1 MRQVIR
7 YFGVVLLLTTTPA
20 IRVSSQ
26 TIALVNEA
34 MSETSLD
41 QQKMIPLIDVL
52 NDIEVKYQIDISYN
66 VGLLKDKMVDGKLLQ
81 RSASSVEDRLR
92 KILSPLHLTFERLEG
107 KDFVIYEKIDQKGA
121 IRKITGKTAL
131 ESPLLVSASG
141 NTGIQISSI
150 QQTLQEMAIPIK
162 GKVTST
168 AGESLPGVSVTVKGS
183 TQGTVTDAEG
193 GFQLS
198 VPDETAVLVFSYI
211 GYLTQEVAVRGNS
224 NWTIALVEDV
234 KSLGEVVVVG
244 YGTQKKRDVIGSI
257 ATVNGDDIKL
267 KSTASFDSGLQGMAA
282 GVSVQTN
289 SGVPGSPTVIK
300 IRGVSSINSGTDPLW
315 IIDGMPIY
323 SNPGGLG
330 RSDGTTGQS
339 PMSLINPNDIESI
352 QILKDAAATSIYG
365 SRASNGVILVT
376 TKTGKKGQ
384 GSTTFN
390 YSTGF
395 SSLTRTPED
404 IGYANTSQWFQ
415 IMDEMYQNS
424 GKTFT
429 MDDYYRNSPYS
440 NIPQASPKLTRE
452 QAMAINTNWYDEL
465 FQTGRFS
472 DYNLSSSRGFD
483 KGSFYISG
491 NYREDKGVQHNN
503 NLKRISLRSN
513 IDFSPINNLTVG
525 ARLSFAYTD
534 NDRMQNTS
542 YRGGPGLNGG
552 LNSITTGALPWF
564 PVRELANPD
573 RYFNAYS
580 GSNPAAFADPAN
592 VKDNLEQ
599 YRGLG
604 GLFLN
609 YEFPFL
615 RGLSIR
621 SEVSFDIIQSNNIF
635 WQSRDI
641 RLDGGQKPSS
651 YAYEEAVT
659 FKSTNY
665 NVYSTYNRTFGL
677 HSLNVVAGTEA
688 QQSSQYNRAMA
699 GQGLAGKYQEIG
711 KPGVRLYTNGYMN
724 GERYLLAYFGRV
736 NYKYKDRYIF
746 GVSARRD
753 GSSAF
758 TEQHRWG
765 TFLSASAGWIISE
778 EEFMS
783 FLGGKTFLKLR
794 GSYGQ
799 TGNQSIPGSLD
810 AIKYNYTF
818 RYGSDDIL
826 GLNGSMASTIA
837 VDNLKWESTRSSDI
851 GIDYG
856 FFNNRING
864 SLAYYHRYVKDM
876 LLTTPIPVSSGL
888 TPVEEVA
895 GFPGSVYV
903 ENSNNVWSNIGDM
916 VNTGWELELHS
927 INIDKGGFRWSTDF
941 NISFNKNIIKKLTP
955 EADNTGKG
963 IINGPTI
970 SRKDHKRQEWFVAD
984 YAGVD
989 PATGVPMIYALDKV
1003 RYDAEGVTTRLKNE
1017 AGQDSLIYATKTNI
1031 AGNRFYQNGKSADPT
1046 YYGGITNT
1054 LQYKGFDL
1062 SFMFSFSG
1070 GNYILDYDRQMAAVP
1085 GETKTFLA
1093 DIVNNSWRKPG
1104 DQAKYPQIRYGNTYV
1119 INGQSVGDFGDEWQN
1134 HNREMYKGDYIRLR
1148 NVQIG
1153 YTLPSSVTKTLQM
1166 QGLRVYVSG
1175 SNLWTSTKYPG
1186 FDPEGAGYVY
1196 TATIPQLKT
1205 FILGLS
1211 ARF

>member
-7 YFGVVLLLTTTPA
+7 YFGVVLLLTTTHA

-34 MSETSLD
+34 ISETSLD

-52 NDIEVKYQIDISYN
+52 NDIEAKYQIDISYN

-168 AGESLPGVSVTVKGS
+168 AGEGLPGVSVTVKGS

-224 NWTIALVEDV
+224 NWTIALAEDV

-300 IRGVSSINSGTDPLW
+300 IRGVGSINSSTDPLW
-315 IIDGMPIY
+315 IIDGMPVY
-323 SNPGGLG
+323 SSPGGLG

-339 PMSLINPNDIESI
+339 PMSLINPNDIENI
-352 QILKDAAATSIYG
+352 QILKDAAATAIYG
-365 SRASNGVILVT
+365 SRASNGVIIVT

-384 GSTTFN
+384 GNTTFN

-395 SSLTRTPED
+395 STLTRTPQD

-415 IMDEMYQNS
+415 IMDEMYKNS

-429 MDDYYRNSPYS
+429 MNDYYRNSPYAFT
-440 NIPQASPKLTRE
+440 QLTRE

-483 KGSFYISG
+483 KGSFYLSG
-491 NYREDKGVQHNN
+491 NYREDKGVQNN
-503 NLKRISLRSN
+503 NSLKRISLRTN
-513 IDFSPINNLTVG
+513 IDFSPIDNFTIG
-525 ARLSFAYTD
+525 AKLSFAYT
-534 NDRMQNTS
+534 NNNRMQNTS
-542 YRGGPGLNGG
+542 YRGGSSPNGG
-552 LNSITTGALPWF
+552 LNSITTTALPWF
-564 PVRELANPD
+564 PVRELDNPN

-592 VKDNLEQ
+592 LKDNLEQ
-599 YRGLG
+599 YRALG
-604 GLFLN
+604 GFFLN
-609 YEFPFL
+609 YQLPFIK
-615 RGLSIR
+615 GLSVR
-621 SEVSFDIIQSNNIF
+621 SEVSVDLIQSNNIF

-641 RLDGGQKPSS
+641 RLDGSQKPSS
-651 YAYEEAVT
+651 YGYEEAITYRSV
-659 FKSTNY
+659 NY
-665 NVYSTYNRTFGL
+665 NVYGTYDKAFGL
-677 HSLNVVAGTEA
+677 HSLNIVAGTEA
-688 QQSSQYNRAMA
+688 QRSSQYSRSLS
-699 GQGLAGKYQEIG
+699 GQGLIGKYQEIG
-711 KPGVRLYTNGYMN
+711 SPTSMLSMWGGMN
-724 GERYLLAYFGRV
+724 GERYLLAYFGRA
-736 NYKYKDRYIF
+736 NYKYKDRYLV
-746 GVSARRD
+746 GLSARRD
-753 GSSAF
+753 GTSAF
-758 TEQHRWG
+758 TPNYRWG
-765 TFLSASAGWIISE
+765 TFLALSAGWILSE
-778 EEFMS
+778 ENFMS
-783 FLGGKTFLKLR
+783 FLGGNTFLKLR
-794 GSYGQ
+794 GSYGE
-799 TGNQSIPGSLD
+799 TGNQNVVGGLD
-810 AIKYNYTF
+810 VINYNSTF
-818 RYGSDDIL
+818 KYGSNDIL
-826 GLNGSMASTIA
+826 GVNGTMPINIP
-837 VDNLKWESTRSSDI
+837 VGNLTWETTQSGDI

-856 FFNNRING
+856 LLNNRING
-864 SLAYYHRYVKDM
+864 SVAYYHRYIKGM
-876 LLTTPIPVSSGL
+876 LLPSPVPASSGV
-888 TPVEEVA
+888 TPP
-895 GFPGSVYV
+895 GSFPGNVYD
-903 ENSNNVWSNIGDM
+903 ESSNTVWSNIGDM
-916 VNTGWELELHS
+916 LNAGWEFEVHS
-927 INIDKGGFRWSTDF
+927 TNIDKGGFRWTTDF
-941 NISFNKNIIKKLTP
+941 NIAFNKNTIKKLTP
-955 EADNTGKG
+955 EADKTGKG
-963 IINGPTI
+963 IINGATV
-970 SRKDHKRQEWFVAD
+970 SRKGHKRQEWYVAD

-989 PATGVPMIYALDKV
+989 PATGVPMIYVVDKSL
-1003 RYDAEGVTTRLKNE
+1003 YESTGETKRLKNE
-1017 AGQDSLIYATKTNI
+1017 VGQDSLTYGTKTNI
-1031 AGNRFYQNGKSADPT
+1031 ANNKFYQNGKSADPT

-1054 LQYKGFDL
+1054 FQYKGFDL

-1070 GNYILDYDRQMAAVP
+1070 GNYILDYDRQMATVP
-1085 GETKTFLA
+1085 GETKTFLT
-1093 DIVNNSWRKPG
+1093 DIINNSWRQPG
-1104 DQAKYPQIRYGNTYV
+1104 DQAKYPQLRYGNTYI
-1119 INGQSVGDFGDEWQN
+1119 INGEAVSDFGDEWQN

-1148 NVQIG
+1148 NVQVG
-1153 YTLPSSVTKTLQM
+1153 YTLPASVVKTIHM
-1166 QGLRVYVSG
+1166 QGLRIYVSG